1 MRWLYSF
8 AIHAFTFGLHLA
20 AFLHPKARKWVA
32 GRHDWRRRYRQEF
45 QKKGRVLWVHAASL
59 GEFEQGRPIIE
70 AYRQQFPDWQVVLTF
85 FSPSGYEVRRH
96 YPQADFVAYLPAD
109 TRRNASDFLDII
121 QPDAAIFV
129 KYEFWFNYLRA
140 LQRRG
145 TPTLLVSALFRD
157 QQPFFQPWGGF
168 WRRGLTAFTWFF
180 VQDHASARLL
190 QRIDFQNV
198 TMAGDTRIDRVLQL
212 AETAPGND
220 LVWAFVGDA
229 PAPLAPPSPPVK
241 GGNSIAENKTNDLP
255 PTAQLHVRPPFTGG
269 QGGAHPTEHPTQ
281 KAVDNAETSRIDDP
295 PAPLAPPSPPVK
307 GGDGVEEN
315 KTNDLP
321 PTAQLHVLPPFTGGQ
336 GGAHPT
342 EYPKIFIA
350 GSAWEADEKI
360 FGPVVTAGT
369 TWKVIVAPHEPSA
382 KNVQR
387 LLRYPRSVRYT
398 QATPEAL
405 RTARL
410 LVIDNVGMLNT
421 LYRYG
426 TVAYIGGGFGSG
438 IHNTLEPAAFGLPII
453 FGPKYTKFAEA
464 QAFVAR
470 GAAFPVRNAAELSAV
485 LLHLADPAR
494 YAQASLA
501 ARNFLAENR
510 GATAKVLSFL
520 EHWAA
525 QE

>member
-1 MRWLYSF
+1 MRWVYSF

-70 AYRQQFPDWQVVLTF
+70 ACRQQFPDWQVVLTF

-109 TRRNASDFLDII
+109 TRRNAADFLSIL
-121 QPDAAIFV
+121 QPDAAIFI
-129 KYEFWFNYLRA
+129 KYEFWFNYLRT

-180 VQDHASARLL
+180 VQDDASARLL
-190 QRIDFQNV
+190 QRIGFQNV
-198 TMAGDTRIDRVLQL
+198 TVAGDTRIDRVLQL

-220 LVWAFVGDA
+220 LVWAFVGDS
-229 PAPLAPPSPPVK
+229 PAPPAPPSPPVK
-241 GGNSIAENKTNDLP
+241 GGNGVVENKTND
-255 PTAQLHVRPPFTGG
+255 
-269 QGGAHPTEHPTQ
+269 
-281 KAVDNAETSRIDDP
+281 S
-295 PAPLAPPSPPVK
+295 
-307 GGDGVEEN
+307 
-315 KTNDLP
+315 P

-342 EYPKIFIA
+342 ENSKIFIA

-360 FGPVVTAGT
+360 FGPIVTAGT